1 MRVGNTDVKNPLEL
15 IQIIMAFDSRD
26 WFTDK
31 RDRMLYAIVF
41 GISDES
47 VAEYERVGYDQDMI
61 DEYRLMHDRYM
72 ALMSSESEVGGE

>member
-26 WFTDK
+26 WFADK

-72 ALMSSESEVGGE
+72 TLMSSESEGE